1 MDYVSLIFIAIGL
14 SMDAFAVA
22 ICNGMAMK
30 SVKVRHAVAFG
41 LMFGGMQAIMPII
54 GYFVGSLVSG
64 YIESFA
70 YWIAFIL
77 LALIGGKMLLDAF
90 RGKEEDSIKD
100 GQFISLAAL
109 FALGVATSIDALVVG
124 INFALIE
131 WNIWISALV
140 IGVVTFTLSF
150 AGVYAGKKLGM
161 ALQKYATIL
170 GGVVLIAIGLKILLQ
185 HLFF

>member
-1 MDYVSLIFIAIGL
+1 MDYISLIFIAIGL

-54 GYFVGSLVSG
+54 GYFVGSLFSG

-70 YWIAFIL
+70 NWIAFIL
-77 LALIGGKMLLDAF
+77 LALIGGKMILDAF
-90 RGKEEDSIKD
+90 RGKEESVKD

-124 INFALIE
+124 INFALIG

-140 IGVVTFTLSF
+140 IGLVTFILSF
-150 AGVYAGKKLGM
+150 AGVYAGKKLGT
-161 ALQKYATIL
+161 ALQKYATIF
-170 GGVVLIAIGLKILLQ
+170 GGAVLIAIGLKILLQ
-185 HLFF
+185 GLFF